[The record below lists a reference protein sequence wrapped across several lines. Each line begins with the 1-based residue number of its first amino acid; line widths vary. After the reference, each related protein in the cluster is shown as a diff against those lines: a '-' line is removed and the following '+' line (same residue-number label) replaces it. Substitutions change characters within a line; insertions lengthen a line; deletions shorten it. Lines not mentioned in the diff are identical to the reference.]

1 MKWLSTV
8 IAAILIASSQQQVRD
23 AAPKPMTSGTASLSG
38 IVVSADASKT
48 PIRRVQ
54 VTLNGGDVTNVL
66 AVTGD
71 DGRFTFRQL
80 PAGRYTLTAARAGF
94 VNAAFGATRPE
105 RAGTPIALRDGQQLS
120 NLTISMMRG
129 GVISGIVTD
138 ETGAPA
144 RDVRVRA
151 IAVARP
157 SASGQRTFRFSLGQ
171 GEPVDD
177 RGAFRVFGLP
187 PGDYVIVATPGR
199 SGAPVPET
207 DEAEFQRALQQVR
220 SSAAAV
226 PTAAAASP
234 STGAGAIFFPGV
246 LAAAD
251 ARLVRVGPAEDVTG
265 INFAVRPVP
274 FTRVSGVLTMPDGRP
289 AEGVQVR
296 LVALSGV
303 PLVGL
308 ILPSPGLTDRTGRFT
323 VAGLPPGPYA
333 LMVTWPPTSPT
344 APTSVE
350 AQLPLWAS
358 REFVADGHDV
368 DASLQLRRG
377 ARVAGMLTFESQG
390 GQKPPAD
397 FSRVRVTMQQVLG
410 EGEYALFGLP
420 ATLDASGSFV
430 FNGATPGRYRFQ
442 VTTPGG
448 TPANPVW
455 FVTSATLNGRD
466 LIDTPLV
473 VSDADLAGVEVTL
486 TDRPSMLN
494 GALQDASGQPAP
506 EYSLVA
512 FPKDRALW
520 VGRTPRI
527 QQTRPAA
534 DGTFAFRGLLPGE
547 YLVSAV
553 TDIQGGEEFDPA
565 FLELLMP
572 SALPVVV
579 KAGEPAVLTMRV
591 K

>member
-1 MKWLSTV
+1 MTWLSTF
-8 IAAILIASSQQQVRD
+8 IAATVIASSQPQVRD

-94 VNAAFGATRPE
+94 VNAAYGATRPD
-105 RAGTPIALRDGQQLS
+105 RAGTPVALRDGQRLS
-120 NLTISMMRG
+120 DLTISMMRG

-138 ETGAPA
+138 DTGAPA

-151 IAVARP
+151 IAIARTSP
-157 SASGQRTFRFSLGQ
+157 SGQRTYQFSINQ

-177 RGAFRVFGLP
+177 RGAFRIFGLP
-187 PGDYVIVATPGR
+187 PGDYLIAALPTRPSAGIT
-199 SGAPVPET
+199 ET
-207 DEAEFQRALQQVR
+207 SEVEFQRVLQQSRTVG
-220 SSAAAV
+220 AAA
-226 PTAAAASP
+226 PSAPAAVP
-234 STGAGAIFFPGV
+234 STGAAPVFFPGV
-246 LAAAD
+246 FAAGD
-251 ARLVRVGPAEDVTG
+251 ARPVRLGPAEEATG
-265 INFAVRPVP
+265 ISFAIRLAAL
-274 FTRVSGVLTMPDGRP
+274 TRVAGRLILPDGQP
-289 AEGVQVR
+289 AAGVQIRVA
-296 LVALSGV
+296 ALSGV

-308 ILPSPGLTDRTGRFT
+308 STPSPSTTDRDGRFT
-323 VAGLPPGPYA
+323 LAGLAPGRYA
-333 LMVTWPPTSPT
+333 LIATWPSGNPGGSP
-344 APTSVE
+344 ASD
-350 AQLPLWAS
+350 AASPLWAAH
-358 REFVADGHDV
+358 EFVADGNAV
-368 DASLQLRRG
+368 ETSLQLRRG
-377 ARVAGMLTFESQG
+377 VRVGGTVIFESQG
-390 GQKPPAD
+390 IQKPPAD
-397 FSRVRVTMQQVLG
+397 LGRVRMAMQQILG

-420 ATLDASGSFV
+420 ATPEPSGAFV

-455 FVTSATLNGRD
+455 FVKSATVNGRD

-473 VSDADLAGVEVTL
+473 VSDADVAGVEVTL
-486 TDRPSMLN
+486 TDRPSILN
-494 GALQDASGQPAP
+494 GVLQDASGQPAP

-520 VGRTPRI
+520 VGQTPRI
-527 QQTRPAA
+527 QLTRPAA
-534 DGTFAFRGLLPGE
+534 DGTFVFRGLLPGD
-547 YLVSAV
+547 YVVSAV
-553 TDIQGGEEFDPA
+553 TDIQPGEQFDPA

-579 KAGEPAVLTMRV
+579 KAGEPAVLNMRV